1 MLSYQENKEWLHKLM
16 DLLEAHFGP
25 DVEFVL
31 HDLTLDY
38 EHTIV
43 DIRNGHIT
51 GREIGGTGDIL
62 GLEYI
67 RNASED
73 NGTYYNFIEYTK
85 EGKTLR
91 SSTLFLRDENG
102 NPSVCIAIN
111 EDITKSLELERY
123 LHGRN
128 RVDAEQPNEDKYR
141 GNVNDMLQH
150 LMDQAQ
156 LMVGKNSA
164 HMTKEDKIRYLEF
177 LDKHGA
183 LLITYSNAQVCKAL
197 NISQFSLYNY
207 LRMIRSGS
215 KDGAGEQLPMGK

>member
-73 NGTYYNFIEYTK
+73 NGTRARPCARPPCFC
-85 EGKTLR
+85 GMKTATPPCASPSTR
-91 SSTLFLRDENG
+91 TSPKVWSWNAISTATTGSTPSSRTRT
-102 NPSVCIAIN
+102 STAA
-111 EDITKSLELERY
+111 TS
-123 LHGRN
+123 
-128 RVDAEQPNEDKYR
+128 
-141 GNVNDMLQH
+141 
-150 LMDQAQ
+150 
-156 LMVGKNSA
+156 
-164 HMTKEDKIRYLEF
+164 
-177 LDKHGA
+177 
-183 LLITYSNAQVCKAL
+183 
-197 NISQFSLYNY
+197 
-207 LRMIRSGS
+207 MICCSI
-215 KDGAGEQLPMGK
+215 

>member
-43 DIRNGHIT
+43 DIRNGT
-51 GREIGGTGDIL
+51 SLAARSAAPATFWVWNTFATRPRTTERTTTSSNTPKRARPCARPPCFCGMKTATPPC
-62 GLEYI
+62 
-67 RNASED
+67 ASP
-73 NGTYYNFIEYTK
+73 
-85 EGKTLR
+85 
-91 SSTLFLRDENG
+91 STRTS
-102 NPSVCIAIN
+102 P
-111 EDITKSLELERY
+111 KSLELERY
-123 LHGRN
+123 LHGHN

-183 LLITYSNAQVCKAL
+183 FLITYSNAQVCKAL
-197 NISQFSLYNY
+197 NISQF
-207 LRMIRSGS
+207 RSTITC
-215 KDGAGEQLPMGK
+215 A

>member
-85 EGKTLR
+85 EVQEAWEAAMPINMGQILSIPFVLLGAYCMAGGKLCKK
-91 SSTLFLRDENG
+91 L
-102 NPSVCIAIN
+102 
-111 EDITKSLELERY
+111 
-123 LHGRN
+123 
-128 RVDAEQPNEDKYR
+128 AEKR
-141 GNVNDMLQH
+141 
-150 LMDQAQ
+150 
-156 LMVGKNSA
+156 
-164 HMTKEDKIRYLEF
+164 
-177 LDKHGA
+177 
-183 LLITYSNAQVCKAL
+183 
-197 NISQFSLYNY
+197 
-207 LRMIRSGS
+207 
-215 KDGAGEQLPMGK
+215 

>member
-1 MLSYQENKEWLHKLM
+1 MLSYQANKEWLHKLM

-91 SSTLFLRDENG
+91 SSTLFLRDEDG
-102 NPSVCIAIN
+102 NPSVHRHQRGYHQESGTRAL
-111 EDITKSLELERY
+111 SP
-123 LHGRN
+123 
-128 RVDAEQPNEDKYR
+128 QPQPGQYR
-141 GNVNDMLQH
+141 P
-150 LMDQAQ
+150 
-156 LMVGKNSA
+156 
-164 HMTKEDKIRYLEF
+164 TE
-177 LDKHGA
+177 
-183 LLITYSNAQVCKAL
+183 
-197 NISQFSLYNY
+197 
-207 LRMIRSGS
+207 
-215 KDGAGEQLPMGK
+215 